1 MKIFNVTKGAVFESV
16 KRRVENKTENELLV
30 ASCLVYLSCGLHNKV
45 GALDSMST
53 RYATKKD
60 KKGKELN
67 LLTFLIEALLP
78 LILQSVST
86 FLSISEA
93 LFKKIFSVFLQAG
106 ADRVHFGS

>member
-53 RYATKKD
+53 
-60 KKGKELN
+60 
-67 LLTFLIEALLP
+67 
-78 LILQSVST
+78 
-86 FLSISEA
+86 
-93 LFKKIFSVFLQAG
+93 
-106 ADRVHFGS
+106 